1 MKAKILQALK
11 TKYSSY
17 GLSSQAFDGVAE
29 VISKTIKEESQID
42 AAIDSVEPFVKA
54 YQSDVDKERS
64 ASAKLKKE
72 LEDATKQQPEP
83 KKDKQDVEE
92 PETPAYMAK
101 LLERLDNQDR
111 LLQQMA
117 GEKVHASK
125 LEQINSALKEKGV
138 PQTFSSVA
146 LLGRTFGE
154 DANVEEL
161 VSSIEAGY
169 NAHRD
174 AMANESFAGGKA
186 PEKGS
191 GGNESP
197 LDSIVDMINKGTE
210 NLSKSSE
217 Q

>member
-1 MKAKILQALK
+1 MKAKILEALK

-17 GLSSQAFDGVAE
+17 GLSAKAFDGVAE
-29 VISKTIKEESQID
+29 MISKTITEESQID
-42 AAIDSVEPFVKA
+42 AAIDSVESFVKA

-64 ASAKLKKE
+64 TSAKLKKE
-72 LEDATKQQPEP
+72 LEDAKKQPEP
-83 KKDKQDVEE
+83 KKEKQTVEE
-92 PETPAYMAK
+92 PEIPAYMAK

-117 GEKVHASK
+117 GEKVHTSK
-125 LEQINSALKEKGV
+125 LEQINSMLKEKNV
-138 PQTFSSVA
+138 PETFSSPA
-146 LLGRTFGE
+146 LHGRTFGE
-154 DANVEEL
+154 DFNVEEL
-161 VSSIEAGY
+161 VSYIEAGY
-169 NAHRD
+169 SAHKD
-174 AMANESFAGGKA
+174 ATANESFGGGKA

>member
-1 MKAKILQALK
+1 MKAKILEALK

-17 GLSSQAFDGVAE
+17 GLSSKAFDGVAE
-29 VISKTIKEESQID
+29 VISKTITEESQID
-42 AAIDSVEPFVKA
+42 AAIESVELFVKA
-54 YQSDVDKERS
+54 YQSDMDKERS
-64 ASAKLKKE
+64 TSAKLKKE
-72 LEDATKQQPEP
+72 LEDAKKQPEP
-83 KKDKQDVEE
+83 KKEKQTVEE
-92 PETPAYMAK
+92 PEIPAYMAK

-154 DANVEEL
+154 DANIEEL

-210 NLSKSSE
+210 KLKSE
-217 Q
+217 EK

>member
-1 MKAKILQALK
+1 MKAKILEALK

-17 GLSSQAFDGVAE
+17 GLSSKVFDGVAE
-29 VISKTIKEESQID
+29 TISKTITEESQID
-42 AAIDSVEPFVKA
+42 AAVESVEPFVKA
-54 YQSDVDKERS
+54 YQSDMDKERS

-72 LEDATKQQPEP
+72 LEDAKKQPEP
-83 KKDKQDVEE
+83 KKKDTQDVEE

-125 LEQINSALKEKGV
+125 LEQINSMLKEKGV

-169 NAHRD
+169 SAHKD
-174 AMANESFAGGKA
+174 AMANESFGGGKA
-186 PEKGS
+186 PEQGS

-197 LDSIVDMINKGTE
+197 LDSIVDIINKGTE
-210 NLSKSSE
+210 ELSK
-217 Q
+217 

>member
-72 LEDATKQQPEP
+72 LEDAKKQPEP
-83 KKDKQDVEE
+83 KKETQAVEE
-92 PETPAYMAK
+92 PEPPPYMAK

-125 LEQINSALKEKGV
+125 LEQINSALKGKGV

-197 LDSIVDMINKGTE
+197 LDSLVDMINKGTE

>member
-1 MKAKILQALK
+1 MKAKILDALK
-11 TKYSSY
+11 TKYSSS
-17 GLSSQAFDGVAE
+17 GLSSNAFDGVAE
-29 VISKTIKEESQID
+29 VISKTITEESQID

-72 LEDATKQQPEP
+72 LEDAKKQPEP
-83 KKDKQDVEE
+83 KKETQAVEE
-92 PETPAYMAK
+92 PETPPYMAK

-117 GEKVHASK
+117 GEKVHTSK
-125 LEQINSALKEKGV
+125 LEQINSMLKEKNV
-138 PQTFSSVA
+138 PETFSSPA
-146 LLGRTFGE
+146 LHGRTFGE
-154 DANVEEL
+154 DFNVEEL

-197 LDSIVDMINKGTE
+197 LDSIVDMINQETE
-210 NLSKSSE
+210 KLKSKE

>member
-1 MKAKILQALK
+1 MIAKILEALK

-17 GLSSQAFDGVAE
+17 GLSSKAFDGVAE
-29 VISKTIKEESQID
+29 VISKTITEESQID
-42 AAIDSVEPFVKA
+42 AAIESVEPFVKA

-64 ASAKLKKE
+64 TSAKLKKE
-72 LEDATKQQPEP
+72 LEDAKKQPEP
-83 KKDKQDVEE
+83 KKEKQTVEE
-92 PETPAYMAK
+92 PEIPAYMAK

-197 LDSIVDMINKGTE
+197 LDSIVDMINNGTE

>member
-1 MKAKILQALK
+1 MKAKILEALK
-11 TKYSSY
+11 TKYSSF
-17 GLSSQAFDGVAE
+17 GLSAKAFDGVAE
-29 VISKTIKEESQID
+29 MISKTITEESQID

-72 LEDATKQQPEP
+72 LEGAKAQPEP
-83 KKDKQDVEE
+83 KKETQAVEE
-92 PETPAYMAK
+92 PEIPAYMAK

-197 LDSIVDMINKGTE
+197 LDSIVDTINKGTE
-210 NLSKSSE
+210 ELLKESK

>member
-1 MKAKILQALK
+1 MKAKILDALK
-11 TKYSSY
+11 TKYSSS
-17 GLSSQAFDGVAE
+17 GLSSKAFDGVAE
-29 VISKTIKEESQID
+29 VISKTITEESQID
-42 AAIDSVEPFVKA
+42 AAIESVEPIIKA
-54 YQSDVDKERS
+54 YQSDVDKERG

-72 LEDATKQQPEP
+72 LEDAKKQPEP
-83 KKDKQDVEE
+83 KKETQAVEE
-92 PETPAYMAK
+92 PEIPPYMAK

-197 LDSIVDMINKGTE
+197 LDSIVDMINQETE
-210 NLSKSSE
+210 KLKSKE

>member
-1 MKAKILQALK
+1 MKAKILEALK

-17 GLSSQAFDGVAE
+17 GLSGKAFDGAAE
-29 VISKTIKEESQID
+29 MISKTIKEESQID
-42 AAIDSVEPFVKA
+42 SAVDSVETFVKA

-72 LEDATKQQPEP
+72 LEDAKQQPEP
-83 KKDKQDVEE
+83 KKDKQDAEE
-92 PETPAYMAK
+92 PEIPAYMAK

-125 LEQINSALKEKGV
+125 LEQINSMLKEKNV
-138 PQTFSSVA
+138 PETFSSPA
-146 LLGRTFGE
+146 LHGRTFGE
-154 DANVEEL
+154 DFNVEEL

-169 NAHRD
+169 NAHKD
-174 AMANESFAGGKA
+174 AEANESFKGGKA
-186 PEKGS
+186 PEQGS

-210 NLSKSSE
+210 ELSK
-217 Q
+217 

>member
-1 MKAKILQALK
+1 MKAKILEALK

-17 GLSSQAFDGVAE
+17 GLSSKAFDGVAE
-29 VISKTIKEESQID
+29 MISKTITEESQID
-42 AAIDSVEPFVKA
+42 AAIESVEPFVKA

-64 ASAKLKKE
+64 ASAKLKKD
-72 LEDATKQQPEP
+72 LEDAKKQPEP
-83 KKDKQDVEE
+83 KKEKQAVEE
-92 PETPAYMAK
+92 PEIPAYMAQ

-111 LLQQMA
+111 LLKQMA

-210 NLSKSSE
+210 ELKESK

>member
-72 LEDATKQQPEP
+72 LEDAKKQPEP
-83 KKDKQDVEE
+83 KKETQAVEE
-92 PETPAYMAK
+92 PEPPPYMAK

-197 LDSIVDMINKGTE
+197 LDSLVDMINKGTE

>member
-1 MKAKILQALK
+1 MKAKILEALK

-17 GLSSQAFDGVAE
+17 GLSSKAFDGVAE
-29 VISKTIKEESQID
+29 MISKTIKEESQID

-72 LEDATKQQPEP
+72 LEDAKTQPEP
-83 KKDKQDVEE
+83 KKEKQAVEE
-92 PETPAYMAK
+92 PEIPAYMAK

-125 LEQINSALKEKGV
+125 LEQINSMLKEKNV
-138 PQTFSSVA
+138 PETFSSPA
-146 LLGRTFGE
+146 LHGRTFGE
-154 DANVEEL
+154 DFNVEEL

-174 AMANESFAGGKA
+174 ATANESFAGGKA
-186 PEKGS
+186 PEQGS

-197 LDSIVDMINKGTE
+197 LDSIVDIINKGTE

>member
-1 MKAKILQALK
+1 MKAKILEALK

-17 GLSSQAFDGVAE
+17 GLSSKAFDGVAE
-29 VISKTIKEESQID
+29 MISKTITEESQID
-42 AAIDSVEPFVKA
+42 SAIDSVEPIVKA

-72 LEDATKQQPEP
+72 LEDAKKQPEP

-92 PETPAYMAK
+92 PEIPAYMAK

-125 LEQINSALKEKGV
+125 LEQINSMLKEKNV
-138 PQTFSSVA
+138 PETFSSPA
-146 LLGRTFGE
+146 LHGRTFGE
-154 DANVEEL
+154 DFNVEEL
-161 VSSIEAGY
+161 VSYIEAGY
-169 NAHRD
+169 NAHKD
-174 AMANESFAGGKA
+174 ATANESFAGGKA